1 MGQNPLLLSQE
12 PLRALNGSEKHK
24 CEEWSPQDIVWKVTL
39 REEEAPTNIERTRT
53 IIFLEEKWIISK

>member
-24 CEEWSPQDIVWKVTL
+24 CEERSPQDIVWKVAL
-39 REEEAPTNIERTRT
+39 QEEETPTNIKRTRT
-53 IIFLEEKWIISK
+53 IIVLEDKWLISK